1 MRWLLA
7 LIVQFTSLAAM
18 AQDTVHF
25 PSFDAGDGR
34 PATELTAYLFKPNR
48 PGPAPAVVVLH
59 GCGGLISSLSHRIM
73 SREVDWAG
81 KLTAQGYAVLM
92 IDSFTPRSSGEE
104 CSRSG
109 FKEWVYLASGM
120 AGRRR
125 SRAPTSARRSPSIP
139 ARAASSAWAA
149 TGRRRSRCWS

>member
-1 MRWLLA
+1 M
-7 LIVQFTSLAAM
+7 QFASFAAA

-25 PSFDAGDGR
+25 QSFDAGDGR

-48 PGPAPAVVVLH
+48 PGPMPAVVFLH

-73 SREVDWAG
+73 SREMDWAG

-92 IDSFTPRSSGEE
+92 IDSFTPRGSGEE

-109 FKEWVYLASGM
+109 FKE
-120 AGRRR
+120 
-125 SRAPTSARRSPSIP
+125 
-139 ARAASSAWAA
+139 
-149 TGRRRSRCWS
+149 